1 MNAKWR
7 KCSTIIAASLRD
19 DIIWASMYQART
31 QHNNKRKLSKTSKKK
46 SATNTPIEPGPTNHQ
61 QRERP
66 AEQRHT
72 TAGLAGAYDVSQFN
86 IFGAWCVYAYDAD
99 DGGGSESNQVGT
111 TDVGCIIIMWSHQS
125 IGGNFV
131 EEIVVLRQRFLI
143 KVFYSCYGLKKYTHS

>member
-1 MNAKWR
+1 MIAKWR

-46 SATNTPIEPGPTNHQ
+46 ERDKHTDRAWTNHQ
-61 QRERP
+61 QWERP

-86 IFGAWCVYAYDAD
+86 IFCAWCVYAYDAD